1 MLTATRP
8 PLPPLPAASNQV
20 VVLEDVRGSADGLVT
35 MLADG
40 GFRPVV
46 GGISWNSLLGSS
58 PPGSAATILVGHSV
72 NSTIAAVC
80 AELRRREPAVPLICV
95 LGSFQPADVV
105 RLIECGADD
114 VLLRQTER
122 GELRARI
129 AAHVRRAASPRNAE
143 PAATAERRRKSE
155 PEAFGGVVVDS
166 MAREVRV
173 GGRPVRLGRL
183 EFELVEYLSGNA
195 GVAISWDQIA
205 AQLYG
210 PDADVSVERLEILVR
225 RARAKLAAEG
235 NRTNL
240 VAVPGWGYR
249 WDRRQTERNSCPRS
263 RGPSPAPR

>member
-1 MLTATRP
+1 VLTATRP
-8 PLPPLPAASNQV
+8 LLSPLPARTGRV
-20 VVLEDVRGSADGLVT
+20 VVLEDVRGAADGLVT

-40 GFRPVV
+40 GFKPVV
-46 GGISWNSLLGSS
+46 GGISWKSLLSVS
-58 PPGSAATILVGHSV
+58 LAGSAATILVGHSV

-114 VLLRQTER
+114 VLPRQTDR
-122 GELRARI
+122 SELRARI
-129 AAHVRRAASPRNAE
+129 AAHIRRAAATQKAE
-143 PAATAERRRKSE
+143 PAAGAESRRKPE
-155 PEAFGGVVVDS
+155 PEAFGAVVVDS

-210 PDADVSVERLEILVR
+210 PDPDVSVERLEILVR
-225 RARAKLAAEG
+225 RVRAKLAAEG
-235 NRTNL
+235 NPTNL

-249 WDRRQTERNSCPRS
+249 WDRRHTDRAATKAS
-263 RGPSPAPR
+263 